1 MPPKATTKDKSRM
14 SKDGDEYEGE
24 TKNDKR
30 HGRGVCKFSDGA
42 VYDGMWKAGKMDGF
56 GIYRMADGDAYEGQ
70 WKANKKDGTGTYHY
84 ASGRADVTRHEADAN
99 VGEGAR
105 WSAERD
111 MAWRLSGG
119 DVVEEI
125 SLEEAARIAEL
136 LNVAV
141 PSIGNGSAEP
151 PRHSG
156 GDLTA
161 AAITL
166 ATEPAPNVN
175 DCGREGAE
183 LAPAPAPAALAPARV
198 RRPSVET

>member
-1 MPPKATTKDKSRM
+1 
-14 SKDGDEYEGE
+14 
-24 TKNDKR
+24 
-30 HGRGVCKFSDGA
+30 
-42 VYDGMWKAGKMDGF
+42 MDGF